1 MMAAVCFGMTLLL
14 YFTAYQKGTKK
25 VLKDF
30 KANSEKFTLLI
41 HCHSTESRAQT
52 DSVLQRGGDVTATE
66 GEAVTLSCEY
76 NTTSTNAYLF
86 WYKQQANG
94 SPTFI
99 LSRSSFNSE
108 DGETADE
115 FKDRF
120 NSSLDAIKKSVPLNI
135 QRAQL
140 SDSGTTYYCALRP
153 TVLRNHTHTVQKH

>member
-1 MMAAVCFGMTLLL
+1 MVC
-14 YFTAYQKGTKK
+14 
-25 VLKDF
+25 
-30 KANSEKFTLLI
+30 
-41 HCHSTESRAQT
+41 CHSTESRAQT

-86 WYKQQANG
+86 WYKQQPNG

-99 LSRSSFNSE
+99 LSRFSFDNKSGDIVE
-108 DGETADE
+108 EL
-115 FKDRF
+115 KDRF
-120 NSSLDAIKKSVPLNI
+120 SSSLDAIKKSVPLNI

>member
-1 MMAAVCFGMTLLL
+1 MVC
-14 YFTAYQKGTKK
+14 
-25 VLKDF
+25 
-30 KANSEKFTLLI
+30 
-41 HCHSTESRAQT
+41 CHSTESRAQT

-86 WYKQQANG
+86 WYKQQPNG

-99 LSRSSFNSE
+99 LSRFSIKSE
-108 DGETADE
+108 DGKTVDE
-115 FKDRF
+115 RF
-120 NSSLDAIKKSVPLNI
+120 SSSLDAIKKSVPLNI